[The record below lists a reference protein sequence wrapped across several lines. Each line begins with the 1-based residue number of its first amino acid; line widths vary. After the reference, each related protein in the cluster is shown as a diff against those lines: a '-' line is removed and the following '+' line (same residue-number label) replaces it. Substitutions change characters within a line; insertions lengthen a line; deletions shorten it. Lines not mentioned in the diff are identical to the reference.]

1 MCCNVSTHLKNKH
14 NYILLYKYSVPLCHW
29 VISGLSL
36 DHPGH
41 LGHILSWPSGSHPLT
56 ECTGSDHVYKLQ
68 WNLSIATFAGSSDTL
83 ELAFLERLSFYT
95 GGHYDRFP

>member
-1 MCCNVSTHLKNKH
+1 MDNLKWHMSPFSTDPF
-14 NYILLYKYSVPLCHW
+14 NYNLLHKYSVLLCHW

-56 ECTGSDHVYKLQ
+56 DGTGSDHVNKLQ
-68 WNLSIATFAGSSDTL
+68 WSLSIATFAQ
-83 ELAFLERLSFYT
+83 
-95 GGHYDRFP
+95 